1 MSLRQWASNGWLR
14 PHETS
19 PKEIQ
24 DLLAIVKRD
33 LADATGDISADWQFG
48 IAYNA
53 ALKLCTVLMHAS
65 GYRPD
70 KTLQHYRTLQAL
82 PLILGAE
89 RKADA
94 DYLDAC
100 RIKRNTVEYDY
111 AGAATRKDAK
121 ELIEFTLELREAV
134 IAWLE
139 REHIELT
146 LPEDKQL

>member
-1 MSLRQWASNGWLR
+1 MSLRQCASNGWLR

-19 PKEIQ
+19 PNEIQ

-65 GYRPD
+65 GYRPE

>member
-1 MSLRQWASNGWLR
+1 MSLKQWAANGWLR
-14 PHETS
+14 AHQTS
-19 PKEIQ
+19 PQEIQ

-33 LADATGDISADWQFG
+33 LADAAGDISADWQFG

-53 ALKLCTVLMHAS
+53 ALKLCTILLHAS
-65 GYRPD
+65 GYRPE

-100 RIKRNTVEYDY
+100 RAKRNTVEYDR
-111 AGAATRKDAK
+111 AGGATRSDAK
-121 ELIEFTLELREAV
+121 ELIAFTTELRAAV
-134 IAWLE
+134 IQWLE
-139 REHIELT
+139 QEHIELL
-146 LPEDKQL
+146 LPKGHS